1 MKRIISFFTVLL
13 LLTGCWDRIE
23 IEERGFV
30 VGAAID
36 SEKENKILLTQ
47 QLINPKAMNGSSSS
61 QGGEGGNKSY
71 LNVKETGDSVFEIV
85 RGVATNSSRT
95 PYYGHTKVIVISS
108 DIAESDKMAETLD
121 YFIRNPV
128 MRRST
133 ILAISRGKA
142 TDILDVKPK
151 IENAPAM
158 YIKSISENNY
168 KNAEIL
174 PKVRLG
180 DVHEYLL
187 SNKSFV
193 ITMIERNKE
202 KLDLS
207 GVAIMHGKTNT
218 MVGTLNRDETVALNY
233 VTNEIDG
240 GFIKTFHEEKPIL
253 YDIYNF
259 HSDVEVQASDKN
271 NISFTIKIRTE
282 GGLAETFLS
291 QDYLNEE
298 TFTAFEEAIKKE
310 ILQKSTE
317 AVEKAQNEYKVD
329 YLNLGEYLRQN
340 NYKLWNEVK
349 DDWDSGENYFSSAKI
364 DFDVQVR
371 VRTTGSVNKSKD
383 E

>member
-1 MKRIISFFTVLL
+1 MKKVIILTILMF
-13 LLTGCWDRIE
+13 LTGCWDRIE

-30 VGAAID
+30 IAVAID

-47 QLINPKAMNGSSSS
+47 QLINPKAMNGSSNS
-61 QGGEGGNKSY
+61 QGGGGGSKRF
-71 LNVKETGDSVFEIV
+71 LNVQEAGDSIFEIV
-85 RGVATNSSRT
+85 RGVSTSTSRT
-95 PYYGHTKVIVISS
+95 PHYGHTKVIVISS

-121 YFIRNPV
+121 FFIRSPV
-128 MRRST
+128 MRRSS

-142 TDILDVKPK
+142 AEILEVKPK
-151 IENAPAM
+151 IESAPAM

-174 PKVRLG
+174 PKVRIG
-180 DVHEYLL
+180 DVHGYLF

-193 ITMIERNKE
+193 ITMIEKTKE

-207 GVAIMHGKTNT
+207 GVAVIHGKTNT

-259 HSDVEVQASDKN
+259 YSDVEVQASDKN